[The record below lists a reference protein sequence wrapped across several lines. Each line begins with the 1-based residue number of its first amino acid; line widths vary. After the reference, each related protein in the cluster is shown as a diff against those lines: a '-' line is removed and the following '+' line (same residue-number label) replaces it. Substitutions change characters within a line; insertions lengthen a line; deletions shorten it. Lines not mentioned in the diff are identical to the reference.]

1 MTNGPE
7 RTAGTARA
15 AGEEGGDLPS
25 ASRRSFLRAAGAI
38 GLGTAAAVGF
48 SATEAAAGTAGTA
61 AAPAAENPRNAPTA
75 EDAAAAEAPEAAD
88 SAGAAARGTRPPV
101 RTGTGLDRL
110 PHPLVIAHRGASG
123 YRPEHTLGS
132 YELALELGADVIEQ
146 DLVPTRDGQLVVR
159 HENNIA
165 ETTDVAD
172 HPEFASR
179 RTTRTIDGQS
189 LTGWF
194 TEDFTLAELRTLRAK
209 ERLPQQRQ
217 RNTLYDG
224 RWPIPTFREVA
235 EFAERRSRSLG
246 RPVWLYVETKHPSY
260 FRSIGLPLEERL
272 AAELR
277 RAGLEGKRGRAILQ
291 SFEPS
296 SLQRLAK
303 LVGNPRVQLLG
314 AADTQPYDF
323 VLAGDKRTV
332 ADLVTPAGLQW
343 IASFAHGI
351 GPTTQLIAPVDAA
364 GKVQPSTSLV
374 PDAHRANLVLHPYT
388 VRNENGFLPADFRRG
403 TDPAAYGDAIGWA
416 RYLYEQGVDGF
427 FTDQSDTTVLARSD
441 FWAAHGVN

>member
-1 MTNGPE
+1 MTNRP
-7 RTAGTARA
+7 T
-15 AGEEGGDLPS
+15 GENS
-25 ASRRSFLRAAGAI
+25 SRRSFLRATGAV
-38 GLGTAAAVGF
+38 GLGVAALGTAGVPQ
-48 SATEAAAGTAGTA
+48 AAADGLTDGQ
-61 AAPAAENPRNAPTA
+61 PAA
-75 EDAAAAEAPEAAD
+75 
-88 SAGAAARGTRPPV
+88 GTRPPV

-110 PHPLVIAHRGASG
+110 PHPLVIGHRGASG

-146 DLVPTRDGQLVVR
+146 DLVPTKDGQLVVR

-172 HPEFASR
+172 HPGFAAR
-179 RTTRTIDGQS
+179 RTTRTVDGVT

-224 RWPIPTFREVA
+224 RWPIPTFREVT
-235 EFAERRSRSLG
+235 EFAARRSRTLG
-246 RPVWLYVETKHPSY
+246 REVWLYVETKHPSY

-272 AAELR
+272 ADELR
-277 RAGLEGKRGRAILQ
+277 RAGLAGRQGRAILQ

-314 AADTQPYDF
+314 GATTRPYDF
-323 VLAGDKRTV
+323 VLANDPRTV
-332 ADLVTPAGLQW
+332 ADLVTPDGLRWLAGF
-343 IASFAHGI
+343 SHGI
-351 GPTTQLIAPVDAA
+351 GPTTELIAPTDPAT
-364 GKVQPSTSLV
+364 GKLTTPTTLV
-374 PDAHRANLVLHPYT
+374 ADAHRAGLVLHPYT

-403 TDPAAYGDAIGWA
+403 TDPAAYGDSISWA
-416 RYLYEQGVDGF
+416 KRLYELGVDGF
-427 FTDQSDTTVLARSD
+427 FTDNSDTTVLARGD
-441 FWAAHGVN
+441 FWASRGVS

>member
-1 MTNGPE
+1 MTDRPINGTGSHGD
-7 RTAGTARA
+7 RTDGTAGSGGGTA
-15 AGEEGGDLPS
+15 G
-25 ASRRSFLRAAGAI
+25 ASRRGFLRAAGAV
-38 GLGTAAAVGF
+38 GLGTVAV
-48 SATEAAAGTAGTA
+48 GTAGAGEAA
-61 AAPAAENPRNAPTA
+61 AAPADSSGEESGRAP
-75 EDAAAAEAPEAAD
+75 
-88 SAGAAARGTRPPV
+88 GTTPPV

-110 PHPLVIAHRGASG
+110 PHPLVIGHRGASG

-132 YELALELGADVIEQ
+132 YELALQLGADVIEQ
-146 DLVPTRDGQLVVR
+146 DLVPTKDGQLVVR

-172 HPEFASR
+172 HPEFAAR
-179 RTTRTIDGQS
+179 RATRTIDGQS

-224 RWPIPTFREVA
+224 RWPVPTFRDVID
-235 EFAERRSRSLG
+235 FAEKRSRTLG
-246 RPVWLYVETKHPSY
+246 RDVWLYVETKHPSY

-277 RAGLEGKRGRAILQ
+277 RAGLAGRRGRAILQ

-296 SLQRLAK
+296 SLQRLAQ
-303 LVGNPRVQLLG
+303 LVENPRVQLLG
-314 AADTQPYDF
+314 DAASRPYDF
-323 VLAGDKRTV
+323 VLAGDTRKV
-332 ADLVTPAGLQW
+332 ADLVTPAGLKW

-351 GPTTQLIAPVDAA
+351 GPTTQLIAPVDAT
-364 GKVQPSTSLV
+364 GKLQPPTTLV
-374 PDAHRANLVLHPYT
+374 PDAHRAGLVLHPYT
-388 VRNENGFLPADFRRG
+388 VRNENGFLPVDHRRG
-403 TDPAAYGDAIGWA
+403 TDPAAYGDALSWS

-427 FTDQSDTTVLARSD
+427 FTDQSDTAVLARAD
-441 FWAAHGVN
+441 FWASRGVR

>member
-1 MTNGPE
+1 MTHRPISSGSSDSTA
-7 RTAGTARA
+7 RTAATAA
-15 AGEEGGDLPS
+15 AADGPAG
-25 ASRRSFLRAAGAI
+25 ASRRGFLRAAGAV
-38 GLGTAAAVGF
+38 GLGTVAVAAAG
-48 SATEAAAGTAGTA
+48 AGEAAAATGDSERGGSSGEGRSTGTT
-61 AAPAAENPRNAPTA
+61 PA
-75 EDAAAAEAPEAAD
+75 
-88 SAGAAARGTRPPV
+88 V

-110 PHPLVIAHRGASG
+110 PHPLVIGHRGASG

-146 DLVPTRDGQLVVR
+146 DLVPTKDGQLVVR

-172 HPEFASR
+172 HPEFAAR

-209 ERLPQQRQ
+209 ERLPAQRQ

-224 RWPIPTFREVA
+224 RWPIPTFREVVEYA
-235 EFAERRSRSLG
+235 AKRSRSLG
-246 RPVWLYVETKHPSY
+246 RDVWLYVETKHPSY

-277 RAGLEGKRGRAILQ
+277 RGGLAGKRGKAILQ

-296 SLQRLAK
+296 SLQRLSR
-303 LVGNPRVQLLG
+303 LVDNPGVQLLG
-314 AADTQPYDF
+314 DAASRPYDF
-323 VLAGDKRTV
+323 VLAGDTRTV
-332 ADLVTPAGLQW
+332 ADLVTPAGLRW
-343 IASFAHGI
+343 IADYAHGI
-351 GPTTQLIAPVDAA
+351 GPTTQLIAPVDKTGKLQPPTTLVADAHAA
-364 GKVQPSTSLV
+364 G
-374 PDAHRANLVLHPYT
+374 LVLHPYT
-388 VRNENGFLPADFRRG
+388 VRNENGFLPLDYRRG
-403 TDPAAYGDAIGWA
+403 TDPAAYGDAIGWS

-427 FTDQSDTTVLARSD
+427 FTDQSDTAVLTRAD
-441 FWAAHGVN
+441 FWASRGVS

>member
-1 MTNGPE
+1 MTYRPLDGSSPAHDAQD
-7 RTAGTARA
+7 AGGEAGA
-15 AGEEGGDLPS
+15 AS
-25 ASRRSFLRAAGAI
+25 SRRRFLRATGVV
-38 GLGTAAAVGF
+38 GLGTAF
-48 SATEAAAGTAGTA
+48 AAAGAGEA
-61 AAPAAENPRNAPTA
+61 LAAPADDQPDASDERG
-75 EDAAAAEAPEAAD
+75 AAAARPT
-88 SAGAAARGTRPPV
+88 GTRTPV

-110 PHPLVIAHRGASG
+110 PHPLIIGHRGAPG
-123 YRPEHTLGS
+123 YRPEETLGS
-132 YELALELGADVIEQ
+132 YELALELGADVIEP
-146 DLVPTRDGQLVVR
+146 DLVPTRDGHLVVR

-179 RTTRTIDGQS
+179 KATKNIDGQP

-224 RWPIPTFREVA
+224 RWQILTFRELA
-235 EFAERRSRSLG
+235 DFARKRSRELG
-246 RPVWLYVETKHPSY
+246 REVWLYPETKHPSY

-272 AAELR
+272 ADELR
-277 RAGLEGKRGRAILQ
+277 RAGLAGKRGRAILQ

-303 LVGNPRVQLLG
+303 LVDNPRIQLLSG
-314 AADTQPYDF
+314 LTSQPYDF
-323 VLAGDKRTV
+323 VLSGDKRTV
-332 ADLVTPAGLQW
+332 ADLVTPAGLRW

-364 GKVQPSTSLV
+364 GKLLPPTTLV
-374 PDAHRANLVLHPYT
+374 RDAHAADLLLHPYT
-388 VRNENGFLPADFRRG
+388 VRNENSFLPVDYRRG
-403 TDPAAYGDAIGWA
+403 TDPNAYGDAIGWA
-416 RYLYEQGVDGF
+416 RYLYELGVDGF
-427 FTDQSDTTVLARSD
+427 FTDQTDTTVLARQD
-441 FWAAHGVN
+441 FWAAKGVN

>member
-1 MTNGPE
+1 MTNRP
-7 RTAGTARA
+7 T
-15 AGEEGGDLPS
+15 GENS
-25 ASRRSFLRAAGAI
+25 SRRSFLRTTGAVGLGVAALGAAG
-38 GLGTAAAVGF
+38 VP
-48 SATEAAAGTAGTA
+48 EAAADDLAAGQ
-61 AAPAAENPRNAPTA
+61 PAT
-75 EDAAAAEAPEAAD
+75 
-88 SAGAAARGTRPPV
+88 GTRPPV

-110 PHPLVIAHRGASG
+110 PHPLVIGHRGASG

-146 DLVPTRDGQLVVR
+146 DLVPTKDGQLVVR

-172 HPEFASR
+172 HPEFAGR
-179 RTTRTIDGQS
+179 RTTKTVDGVT

-224 RWPIPTFREVA
+224 RWPIPTFREVT
-235 EFAERRSRSLG
+235 EFAARRARTLG
-246 RPVWLYVETKHPSY
+246 REVWLYVETKHPSY

-272 AAELR
+272 ADELR
-277 RAGLEGKRGRAILQ
+277 RAGLAGRQGRAIMQ

-314 AADTQPYDF
+314 AATTQPYDF
-323 VLAGDKRTV
+323 VLAGDPRTV
-332 ADLVTPAGLQW
+332 ADLVKPDGLRWLAGF
-343 IASFAHGI
+343 SHGI
-351 GPTTQLIAPVDAA
+351 GPTTELIAPTDPAT
-364 GKVQPSTSLV
+364 GRLTTPTTLV
-374 PDAHRANLVLHPYT
+374 ADAHRAGLVLHPYT

-416 RYLYEQGVDGF
+416 KRLYELGVDGF
-427 FTDQSDTTVLARSD
+427 FTDNSDTTVLARGD
-441 FWAAHGVN
+441 FWASHGVG

>member
-1 MTNGPE
+1 MTNRP
-7 RTAGTARA
+7 T
-15 AGEEGGDLPS
+15 EEQS
-25 ASRRSFLRAAGAI
+25 SRRSFLRATGAVGLGVAALGAAGA
-38 GLGTAAAVGF
+38 G
-48 SATEAAAGTAGTA
+48 EAAADDASGPQPSA
-61 AAPAAENPRNAPTA
+61 AQRPAA
-75 EDAAAAEAPEAAD
+75 
-88 SAGAAARGTRPPV
+88 GTRPPV
-101 RTGTGLDRL
+101 HTGTGLDRL
-110 PHPLVIAHRGASG
+110 PHPLVIGHRGASG

-172 HPEFASR
+172 HPEFAGR
-179 RTTRTIDGQS
+179 RTTKTVDGVA

-224 RWPIPTFREVA
+224 RWPIPTFREVT
-235 EFAERRSRSLG
+235 EFAARRSRTLG
-246 RPVWLYVETKHPSY
+246 RDVWLYVETKHPSY

-272 AAELR
+272 ADELR
-277 RAGLEGKRGRAILQ
+277 RAGLAGRQGRAILQ

-296 SLQRLAK
+296 SLQRLAE
-303 LVGNPRVQLLG
+303 LVGNPRIQLLSG
-314 AADTQPYDF
+314 PTTQPYDF

-332 ADLVTPAGLQW
+332 ADLVTPDGLRW
-343 IASFAHGI
+343 LATFSHGL
-351 GPTTQLIAPVDAA
+351 GPTTELIAPTDPAT
-364 GKVQPSTSLV
+364 GRLKPPTTLV
-374 PDAHRANLVLHPYT
+374 ADAHRAGLVLHPWT
-388 VRNENGFLPADFRRG
+388 VRNENGFLPADFRHG

-416 RYLYEQGVDGF
+416 RRLYDLGVDGF
-427 FTDQSDTTVLARSD
+427 FTDNSDTSVLARAD
-441 FWAAHGVN
+441 FWASHEVG